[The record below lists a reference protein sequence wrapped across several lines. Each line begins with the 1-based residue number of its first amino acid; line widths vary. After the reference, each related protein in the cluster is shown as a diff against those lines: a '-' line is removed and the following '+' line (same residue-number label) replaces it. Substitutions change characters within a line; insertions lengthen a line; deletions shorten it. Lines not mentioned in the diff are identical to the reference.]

1 MAQITF
7 LHIKTYEKKKKRL
20 KALKKEIKKMA
31 NKPTNAEKFMNMLQ
45 MQFETDLLVMR
56 KMQMLVP
63 PSVDEYKFAIID
75 EIGELNHELKA
86 KWCWWKESQ
95 EPVNQENLL
104 MELVDVWH
112 FCLSFTNNR
121 TNFDVNELANS
132 IAYDHLE
139 EYTPIEFLNK
149 FNRFA
154 YGMPQMKE
162 TFEWLIGVGNKF
174 GFTFD
179 RVYEAYKKKNE
190 ENNARAKSNY

>member
-75 EIGELNHELKA
+75 EIGE
-86 KWCWWKESQ
+86 
-95 EPVNQENLL
+95 
-104 MELVDVWH
+104 
-112 FCLSFTNNR
+112 
-121 TNFDVNELANS
+121 
-132 IAYDHLE
+132 
-139 EYTPIEFLNK
+139 
-149 FNRFA
+149 
-154 YGMPQMKE
+154 
-162 TFEWLIGVGNKF
+162 
-174 GFTFD
+174 
-179 RVYEAYKKKNE
+179 
-190 ENNARAKSNY
+190 